1 MGSKDSDFH
10 PVPDFNNAF
19 PSKSIIIIIIIIT
32 TMKPAII
39 LSAKHSSYTPD
50 IIKFFDAYNN
60 IVLWG

>member
-19 PSKSIIIIIIIIT
+19 PSKSIIIIIIT

-50 IIKFFDAYNN
+50 IIKFFDAYKN
-60 IVLWG
+60 IVL

>member
-19 PSKSIIIIIIIIT
+19 PSKSIIIIIIT

-60 IVLWG
+60 IVL